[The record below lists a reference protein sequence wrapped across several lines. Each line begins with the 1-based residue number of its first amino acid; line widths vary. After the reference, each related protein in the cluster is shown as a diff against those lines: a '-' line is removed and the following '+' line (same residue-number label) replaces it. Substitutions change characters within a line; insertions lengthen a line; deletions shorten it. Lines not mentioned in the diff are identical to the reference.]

1 MKMNFS
7 SVLES
12 ILEKTTMNEPQVV
25 LKKGIYRHAKTGK
38 EYEVVGVALQTETE
52 EMLVIYRP
60 LYDGTDYELFARP
73 LDMFIER
80 VVIDGAS
87 WQRFEWLQEAEYDN
101 NDDVRYDESR

>member
-1 MKMNFS
+1 
-7 SVLES
+7 
-12 ILEKTTMNEPQVV
+12 MNEPQSM

-52 EMLVIYRP
+52 EKLVIYRP

-73 LDMFIER
+73 FDMFIES

-87 WQRFEWLQEAEYDN
+87 RRRFEWMGEAGYNMN
-101 NDDVRYDESR
+101 NVRYDESR